1 MLFLIKLFPEITI
14 KSRPVRRRQ
23 TRQVRKNVRAVL
35 TAIDPE
41 LTVSGEWD
49 SIEVQPGER
58 ALTNPDVMHRL
69 RERLASTPGISVF
82 QEVDK
87 HPLPD
92 LQGILDLVLACH
104 RDSLTGKTFAV
115 RCKRSGQQPFKST
128 DVERFVG
135 AGLNTDTDAADVD
148 LDHPEVMVALEIRQ
162 DWLYLVRATHQG
174 LGGFPLGCQD
184 AVLSLL
190 SGGYDSSV
198 SSYLCIKRG
207 LQTHYCF
214 FNIGGRSHELAVKEV
229 ALYLWNRYH
238 SSHRVKFV
246 TVPFEPVV
254 NDILRRVD
262 NAQMGVILKR
272 MMLRAATQIA
282 DTLGVNGLCTGESV
296 AQVASQT
303 LANLRVIDEVTDA
316 LVLRPLITRD
326 KQEIIDLAR
335 QVGTEELSRNIP
347 EYCAVIS
354 RSPTTRARPE
364 RILHEEARL
373 DTALLDAAVAGAR
386 YQLITELVN
395 DFDATSS
402 AVEVVSI
409 VAPGDTVIDIRHP
422 AEADNRPLRLTNPG
436 QLVKI
441 PFYRLRTELETA
453 DRQRRL
459 LLYCERGM
467 MSRLHAAHLQDDGF
481 NNVAVL
487 AHGPALAAHTP

>member
-1 MLFLIKLFPEITI
+1 MLFLIKLFPEITV

-23 TRQVRKNVRAVL
+23 TRQVRKNVRTVL
-35 TAIDPE
+35 TAIDPDIS
-41 LTVSGEWD
+41 VSGEWD

-58 ALTNPDVMHRL
+58 ALTDPDVMQRL
-69 RERLASTPGISVF
+69 RERLVSTPGISLF
-82 QEVDK
+82 LEVEK
-87 HPLPD
+87 YPLPD
-92 LQGILDLVLACH
+92 LQGILDLALACYGNAL
-104 RDSLTGKTFAV
+104 RGKTFAV
-115 RCKRSGQQPFKST
+115 RCKRSGRQPFKST

-135 AGLNTDTDAADVD
+135 AGLITGTDAAGVSLDNPDVT
-148 LDHPEVMVALEIRQ
+148 VALEVRQ
-162 DWLYLVRATHQG
+162 DSLFLVRATHEG

-214 FNIGGRSHELAVKEV
+214 FNLGGRSHELAVKEV

-254 NDILRRVD
+254 NEILRRVD

-272 MMLRAATQIA
+272 MMLRAATRIA
-282 DTLGVNGLCTGESV
+282 AKLEIKGLCTGESV
-296 AQVASQT
+296 SQVASQT
-303 LANLRVIDEVTDA
+303 LANLTVIDEVTDA
-316 LVLRPLITRD
+316 LVLRPLITTD

-335 QVGTEELSRNIP
+335 RVGTEELSRNIP

-364 RILHEEARL
+364 RILYEEARV
-373 DTALLDAAVAGAR
+373 DMSLLDAAVAGAQ
-386 YQLITELVN
+386 YQLITELVD
-395 DFDATSS
+395 DFDEVNDD
-402 AVEVVSI
+402 VEVVSI

-422 AEADNRPLRLTNPG
+422 AEADNSPLRLANPE
-436 QLVKI
+436 QLERI
-441 PFYRLRTELETA
+441 PFYRLRSELEAA

-481 NNVAVL
+481 RNVAVL
-487 AHGPALAAHTP
+487 DCVQSMEVHAV